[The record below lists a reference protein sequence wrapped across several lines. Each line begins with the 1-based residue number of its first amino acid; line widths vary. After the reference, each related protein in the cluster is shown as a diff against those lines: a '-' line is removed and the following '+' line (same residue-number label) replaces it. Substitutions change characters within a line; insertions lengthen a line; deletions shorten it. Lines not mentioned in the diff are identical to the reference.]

1 MILIQVKWLS
11 LNSVWTFRASILLFP
26 HLPQVI
32 CGHKC
37 FYFCSLETCSV
48 SGRLAPP
55 QHTFLQS
62 SNMSHE
68 AKRLAAA
75 HFISPSLWL
84 DDSSC
89 QSLSSAFVPPPPSS
103 SLYGDP
109 ALTPPTTCCLSS
121 SVRWNGYYG
130 NLYPSSSGD
139 WMLPGGQS
147 WGRGHVPGAI
157 STCVSE
163 LCVSQVVSWF
173 YVFVQSSVSVW
184 AAARAAPPCG
194 GETPQEVTCVTA
206 AASRRAATHLC
217 WDPRGERW
225 DTHTHTH
232 THTTQLPSLPPVF
245 VLS

>member
-1 MILIQVKWLS
+1 
-11 LNSVWTFRASILLFP
+11 
-26 HLPQVI
+26 
-32 CGHKC
+32 
-37 FYFCSLETCSV
+37 
-48 SGRLAPP
+48 
-55 QHTFLQS
+55 
-62 SNMSHE
+62 MSHE

-147 WGRGHVPGAI
+147 WGRGHVPEQRE
-157 STCVSE
+157 CVSCSTSSAPLWRRDSTGGH
-163 LCVSQVVSWF
+163 LCHSCSQQESSNTPLLRPKRRATVSQRKGSQCVNCFTMTTTLWRRNSAGEPVCNACGLYYKLHQVNRPLAMKKDGIQTRKRRVTKNKRSKKAD
-173 YVFVQSSVSVW
+173 QSEMKLSMLV
-184 AAARAAPPCG
+184 PPT
-194 GETPQEVTCVTA
+194 EEDMFEPF
-206 AASRRAATHLC
+206 
-217 WDPRGERW
+217 
-225 DTHTHTH
+225 
-232 THTTQLPSLPPVF
+232 TQL
-245 VLS
+245 